1 MKKEHKRHEKVIFL
15 VRFVVIYIKK
25 ILGGIKMHSFQEVSI
40 DYMDM
45 NPFKQTEQIYKRIY

>member
-40 DYMDM
+40 DLI
-45 NPFKQTEQIYKRIY
+45 P